1 MSYIIVYT
9 YPYSLEEG
17 VVLKWV
23 TDVIQAPAGIGSAF
37 ARNYETGRRLQQ
49 LWQAAQQRYHSPGY
63 RSRRALWPNSIW
75 RHLATRLPRQMSGCA
90 K

>member
-49 LWQAAQQRYHSPGY
+49 L
-63 RSRRALWPNSIW
+63 
-75 RHLATRLPRQMSGCA
+75 
-90 K
+90 